1 MKTAL
6 TLATVGALALSLAAC
21 SSGSGSS
28 GGSNSSSGA
37 QKYANGKTF
46 TMAIASDPGTLDPQ
60 LSVINV
66 AVQLDR
72 FLYDTLVQID
82 SKGQEQPR
90 LAAKWSGNTTNASF
104 TLRKGITC
112 SDGSPL
118 TATDVAKN
126 INFVADPAN
135 KSPFLGVLVQ
145 PGAKASADDTTGTVT
160 VESKA
165 PDPFLTRDLGS
176 LDIVC
181 AKGMADRSSLKQGA
195 DGTGPYTLTDVVPDD
210 HYTLTKRAGYNWG
223 PGNFSPSQPGMPA
236 KVVMKV
242 VSNEST
248 AANLMLSGQ
257 VNATQIVGADRQRL
271 SNKSGVSE
279 LDFLAPLGEIWFN
292 QKAGEPTADVA
303 VRKALVQALD
313 LKQLGQV
320 TTGGTGKPATGLI
333 ATGSGPCSGD
343 SVTGSFPSFD
353 VNAAKSGL
361 DAAGWKVGAGGVR
374 TNNGKKLSI
383 NFYYPTGVGSGVE
396 AAAELVQ
403 KSWQAIGADVSLK
416 GMTDAQ
422 AGQYIVAGQSN
433 WNVTLLPL
441 TVSVPTQLVGF
452 LSGPSAPK
460 GANFANIQNKQ
471 YSAAVQKA
479 STEAGT
485 AGCPDWK
492 AAEKALFQNVDVLP
506 YVLSSVPVFVQG
518 ATLGVEDGTIISPTS
533 IRMFG

>member
-21 SSGSGSS
+21 SSGSHSAGPGSS
-28 GGSNSSSGA
+28 AGA
-37 QKYANGKTF
+37 HKYADGKTF
-46 TMAIASDPGTLDPQ
+46 TMAIASDPGALDPD

-66 AVQLDR
+66 TVQLDR

-82 SKGQEQPR
+82 SKGQEQPQ
-90 LAAKWSGNTTNASF
+90 LAAKWSGNTTSASF

-118 TATDVAKN
+118 SATDVAKN
-126 INFVADPAN
+126 INFVSDPAN
-135 KSPFLGVLVQ
+135 KSPYLGVLVQ
-145 PGAKASADDTTGTVT
+145 PGAQASADDSTGTIT
-160 VESKA
+160 VKSKA

-181 AKGMADRSSLKQGA
+181 GKGLADRSMLKQGA
-195 DGTGPYTLTDVVPDD
+195 DGTGPYMLTDVVPSD
-210 HYTLTKRAGYNWG
+210 HYTLTKRAGYKWG
-223 PGNFSPSQPGMPA
+223 PGNFDPSQPGMPA
-236 KVVMKV
+236 KIVMKV
-242 VSNEST
+242 VANEST

-257 VNATQIVGADRQRL
+257 VNATQIVGTDRQRL
-271 SNKSGVSE
+271 ANRNGVSE

-292 QKAGEPTADVA
+292 HKAGEPTADLA
-303 VRKALVQALD
+303 VRKALVQSLD

-320 TTGGTGKPATGLI
+320 TTSGTGKPATGLI
-333 ATGSGPCSGD
+333 ATGTGPCSGD
-343 SVTGSFPSFD
+343 SVNGSFPSFD
-353 VNAAKSGL
+353 VNAAKSAL
-361 DAAGWKVGAGGVR
+361 DAAGWKVGPGGVR

-383 NFYYPTGVGSGVE
+383 NFYYPTGVGAGVE

-403 KSWQAIGADVSLK
+403 KSWQAIGAAVSLK

-422 AGQYIVAGQSN
+422 AGQYIVGGQSD

-460 GANFANIQNKQ
+460 GANFSDIQNKD

-506 YVLSSVPVFVQG
+506 YVLSSVPVFVKG

>member
-28 GGSNSSSGA
+28 GGSTTSSGA

-46 TMAIASDPGTLDPQ
+46 TMAVSSDPGALDPDLTVLQ
-60 LSVINV
+60 V

-72 FLYDTLVQID
+72 FLYDTLVEID
-82 SKGQEQPR
+82 SKGQAQPR
-90 LAAKWSGNTTNASF
+90 LAAKWSGNTTDASF

-118 TATDVAKN
+118 TATDVSKN

-135 KSPFLGVLVQ
+135 KSPYLGVLVQ
-145 PGAKASADDTTGTVT
+145 PGAKATADDSTGTVT
-160 VESKA
+160 VKSTA

-181 AKGMADRSSLKQGA
+181 GKGLADRSMLKQGA
-195 DGTGPYTLTDVVPDD
+195 DGTGPYTLTDVVPSD
-210 HYTLTKRAGYNWG
+210 HYTLTKRAGYTWG
-223 PGNFSPSQPGMPA
+223 PGNFDPNQPGMPA
-236 KVVMKV
+236 KIVLKV
-242 VSNEST
+242 VPNEST

-257 VNATQIVGADRQRL
+257 LNATEIVGTDRQRL
-271 SNKSGVSE
+271 AAKKLTE

-292 QKAGEPTADVA
+292 QKAGEPTADLA

-313 LKQLGQV
+313 LQQLGQV
-320 TTGGTGKPATGLI
+320 TTSGTGKPATGLI

-343 SVTGSFPSFD
+343 SVTGSFPGFD
-353 VNAAKSGL
+353 VNAAKSAL
-361 DAAGWKVGAGGVR
+361 DAAGWTVGAGGVR
-374 TNNGKKLSI
+374 TKDGKKLAI
-383 NFYYPTGVGSGVE
+383 NFYYPTGVGAGVE

-403 KSWQAIGADVSLK
+403 KSWQAVGATVSLK

-422 AGQYIVAGQSN
+422 AGQYIVAGQSD

-460 GANFANIQNKQ
+460 GANFSDIQNKE
-471 YSAAVQKA
+471 YSADVQKA

-492 AAEKALFQNVDVLP
+492 AAEKALFQDVDVLP

-518 ATLGVEDGTIISPTS
+518 ASLGVEDGTIISPTM